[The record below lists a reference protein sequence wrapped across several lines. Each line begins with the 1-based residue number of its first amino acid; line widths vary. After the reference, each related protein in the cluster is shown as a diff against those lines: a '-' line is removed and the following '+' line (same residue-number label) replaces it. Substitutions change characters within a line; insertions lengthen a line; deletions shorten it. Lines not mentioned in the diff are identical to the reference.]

1 VRVKVGSKAIT
12 ERLDSEQRAYKQRFD
27 AIKTAAKTAS
37 QWLKD
42 NLKDLA
48 KGFEEPIAAAVEA
61 HKERA
66 E

>member
-1 VRVKVGSKAIT
+1 
-12 ERLDSEQRAYKQRFD
+12 
-27 AIKTAAKTAS
+27 
-37 QWLKD
+37 
-42 NLKDLA
+42 LKDLA